1 MRKFDLFQD
10 KDENRIFTMMKI
22 CDFEEEERVENQLPH
37 LHHFYSIFWIQE
49 GEAVHAT
56 DFVEYVIEKDT
67 ILFVPP
73 GLKHRLVL
81 DKLAGGYSIL
91 FNEEFVRHNR
101 KNYTPLKEY
110 ELFNNPMFK
119 SMIRVEGALK
129 NKLNNIVEL
138 MFAELMQSDHYSQD
152 VVLNLLYLFLTES
165 RRIFETQYLTVNQTG
180 EGSDIFSV
188 IRFKELIEGN
198 YVREKSVSAYA
209 QMLNMNPTCLNE
221 IAKKSSGITAGEM
234 IRNRVIEE
242 AKQKLF
248 ATDMSGKEIAYGLGF
263 DDPSYFS
270 RFFKKYTG
278 YTLKSFREISRK
290 KYH

>member
-10 KDENRIFTMMKI
+10 KDESRIFTMTKI
-22 CDFEEEERVENQLPH
+22 CDFEDEERIENQMPH
-37 LHHFYSIFWIQE
+37 LHHFYSIFWILE

-81 DKLAGGYSIL
+81 DNLAGGYSIL
-91 FNEEFVRHNR
+91 FNEEFIRYNR
-101 KNYTPLKEY
+101 KDYTPLKEY
-110 ELFNNPMFK
+110 ELFNNPEFK
-119 SMIRVEGALK
+119 SMVRVEGEPK
-129 NKLNNIVEL
+129 SKLENIVGL
-138 MFAELMQSDHYSQD
+138 MFAELTQPDHYSQD
-152 VVLNLLYLFLTES
+152 VVLNLLHLFMTES
-165 RRIFETQYLTVNQTG
+165 LRIFEKQYEQVKQASGN
-180 EGSDIFSV
+180 SDISSI
-188 IRFKELIEGN
+188 IRFKELIEEN
-198 YVREKSVSAYA
+198 YIREKGVSAYA
-209 QMLNMNPTCLNE
+209 EKLNMSPTCLNE
-221 IAKKSSGITAGEM
+221 VAKKSTGITAGEM

-242 AKQKLF
+242 TKQKLF
-248 ATDMSGKEIAYGLGF
+248 ATDMSGKEIAYTLGF

-278 YTLKSFREISRK
+278 YTLKAFRDISRK